1 MTEREFGEIVRE
13 TKGVVL
19 SAIEKHLSAR
29 FHESIDDVAQE
40 TYLRA
45 YRSLAKGSFRRD
57 SRISTWLSTIA
68 RNESIRMG
76 ERLAREEK
84 RRERARKAAE
94 AIPAPDYTDELL
106 EGDEIDRMRE
116 SIRGLPEKYR
126 EVLELAARGRGE
138 AEIAEAL
145 AIRPGTVKSRLSRGR
160 ELLARSM
167 RGGETQ

>member
-1 MTEREFGEIVRE
+1 
-13 TKGVVL
+13 
-19 SAIEKHLSAR
+19 
-29 FHESIDDVAQE
+29 
-40 TYLRA
+40 
-45 YRSLAKGSFRRD
+45 
-57 SRISTWLSTIA
+57 
-68 RNESIRMG
+68 MG

-84 RRERARKAAE
+84 KRERAREATE

-106 EGDEIDRMRE
+106 EGYEIDRMLE

-126 EVLELAARGRGE
+126 EVLELSARGRGE